1 MPQYTY
7 NGVTVTATRRRPSSR
22 DDKKYER
29 TVTIDGTDY
38 LVHYG
43 DPNMEMQ
50 RDNPD
55 RRANFLSRHSCDTK
69 RDPKS
74 PGFWACLDWQRTDE
88 KSVDMENDN
97 DLLLTFGGEIKA
109 LGDGKVGG
117 YLVRFTDADNTDLE
131 GDYFTKSTDFGIE
144 TGDRLPVYYN
154 HGLDATLKRRR
165 IGRGTVEMQDVG
177 VWVQAQLDMRDEYE
191 EAIYRLVESGKVGWS
206 SGSMPHLVER
216 EPQKGAQYIKS
227 WPLGEASITPTPAA
241 GAELTRVQPLKSW
254 QEHAVTLDLKAVG
267 DTATETATATADS
280 GQTINV
286 NITVNTE
293 RESVEEETKV
303 SEEAKVQEQPEVKA
317 AAPAMDVD
325 AIVKAVTGALA
336 GKLEDV
342 AQTVKA
348 VQERVTKI
356 EETPVPA
363 PVQTPEVKGMG
374 KAPAVIGGLG
384 DTEAKAWAAFYKRGD
399 VGGIKHL
406 QVDEGQYQI
415 KASNDTDMNIGTAAD
430 GGNAVPTGHYNGI
443 ITKMDEIAL
452 YQRLGVEVIPGEGT
466 TVNVPLD
473 NEADGEFVST
483 AETTAFDRDA
493 PAIGTVAMT
502 LVKYTK
508 KIEMSYELMQD
519 ETSQLMAYVNR
530 RVGFGLAKT
539 HNQLLVTEILANGTA
554 GLTFDAAAAI
564 GAAEVPELMYKLKG
578 EYADSA
584 VWLADR
590 GTEGYLRGLTGNNFQ
605 FVPTPMGSITGSQAT
620 GASRELFGRPIFNTA
635 KMPDIGAG
643 NKSLVFGNFAYVGMR
658 LAPDMTVLRDPYSKA
673 VKGQVLFHYYFRTV
687 YKVLIAEAIQYATHP
702 TA

>member
-1 MPQYTY
+1 MTE
-7 NGVTVTATRRRPSSR
+7 N
-22 DDKKYER
+22 
-29 TVTIDGTDY
+29 
-38 LVHYG
+38 
-43 DPNMEMQ
+43 N
-50 RDNPD
+50 
-55 RRANFLSRHSCDTK
+55 
-69 RDPKS
+69 
-74 PGFWACLDWQRTDE
+74 
-88 KSVDMENDN
+88 ENDM
-97 DLLLTFGGEIKA
+97 LLTFGSEIKA

-117 YLVRFTDADNTDLE
+117 FLVRFTDAKSADLD
-131 GDYFTKSTDFGIE
+131 GDFFDASTDYGIE

-154 HGLDATLKRRR
+154 HGLDSTLKRRR
-165 IGRGTVEMQDVG
+165 IGRAQVDVQDVG
-177 VWVQAQLDMRDEYE
+177 VWVEAQLEMRDEYE
-191 EAIYRLVESGKVGWS
+191 RAIYALIEKGKVGWS

-216 EPQKGAQYIKS
+216 EPQKGGASRITS

-254 QEHAVTLDLKAVG
+254 QEQAVTLDLKASG
-267 DTATETATATADS
+267 DGATDKATVTADS

-286 NITVNTE
+286 NINLNDARKRVEDEEVN
-293 RESVEEETKV
+293 EET
-303 SEEAKVQEQPEVKA
+303 KVQEQPEVKA
-317 AAPAMDVD
+317 AAPVVDVD
-325 AIVKAVTGALA
+325 AIVKAVSGAIA
-336 GKLEDV
+336 DKLDEV

-348 VQERVTKI
+348 VEGRVAKI
-356 EETPVPA
+356 ENEPVPA
-363 PVQTPEVKGMG
+363 PVQTPGVKGMG
-374 KAPAVIGGLG
+374 NKAAAVVTELG
-384 DTEAKAWAAFYKRGD
+384 DDELKAWKAFYKRGD
-399 VGGIKHL
+399 TGGIKHL
-406 QVDEGQYQI
+406 AVGENEFMI

-452 YQRLGVEVIPGEGT
+452 YQRLGVEVIPGAGT
-466 TVNVPLD
+466 TVNVPID

-530 RVGFGLAKT
+530 RVGYGLAKT
-539 HNQLLVTEILANGTA
+539 HNQLLVTEVLANGTA
-554 GLTFDAAAAI
+554 GLTLDAAAAI

-578 EYADSA
+578 EYADNA

-590 GTEGYLRGLTGNNFQ
+590 ATEGYLRGLTGNNFQ
-605 FVPTPMGSITGSQAT
+605 FVPTPMGSVAGSQAT
-620 GASRELFGRPIFNTA
+620 GASRELFGRPIYNTA

-643 NKSLVFGNFAYVGMR
+643 NKSLVFGNFGFVGMR

-673 VKGQVLFHYYFRTV
+673 GNGQVVFHYYFRTV
-687 YKVLIAEAIQYATHP
+687 YKVLIAEALQYATHP